1 MPNNSKSPSQ
11 TQPSTLDIVLRNG
24 QMNLATAIGRL
35 EQAVTKAYGNINSSI
50 NSKQG
55 EFNQALLKTLDQ
67 SISQSSNKMDQ
78 FYTSSFAKIYAL
90 NSAIMEQSL
99 QKNGMAAA
107 QKDLEGYRNYDKL
120 FENQQRAFGDINF
133 SLQQII
139 ERLTPF
145 DENQNMVENADFI
158 RKRNIDYHDFS
169 AILQTTDLHYVDRA
183 DALRHVDDVN
193 TNLFQKRNTK
203 EFTEHPLMKALAA
216 DDEGAVKELQ
226 NATNLGDFWVILVEK
241 LSKAKAENKEQIMR
255 EVQKFFK
262 TDSMVEAV
270 TDPRVRRSRQDEN
283 PKDNFW
289 DRAQQRGK
297 HEENVYFGMQ
307 DHGYLMRHMEA
318 GQSEY
323 LLKILENLALFYIGK
338 DKENKEI
345 IENTRDKSVTTVISR
360 IKESYSK
367 LWGNYVQDSN
377 IGSAIQQTGD
387 FLGEVIPGVSSATRS
402 TLNFVNWS
410 SRNVATPLHGNDAS
424 SILGET
430 LVNGSVEAKRMGRPI
445 LNHYQTSVVDGSPL
459 KRDVK
464 NTNHDIPIM
473 PLNGQKNTQNVIV
486 NLPRGLFLP
495 PSIYNQKPLLPLPI
509 KTQNYD
515 SKRIELL
522 QNNRNLQKSYS
533 PSITRQGIT
542 VHYNNKFV
550 TTISGDNS
558 NPQVKYSNF
567 TSSVNKILSNLTSEA
582 ISQNLGVK

>member
-1 MPNNSKSPSQ
+1 MTDDNQTAQSQ
-11 TQPSTLDIVLRNG
+11 SSTLEIVLRSG
-24 QMNLATAIGRL
+24 QMNLVTAIGRF

-55 EFNQALLKTLDQ
+55 EFNQVLLKTLNQ
-67 SISQSSNKMDQ
+67 SISKSSDKMDA
-78 FYTSSFAKIYAL
+78 FFMSSFSKIYAL
-90 NSAIMEQSL
+90 NSVLMEQSL
-99 QKNGMAAA
+99 QKCGMFSA
-107 QKDLEGYRNYDKL
+107 QRDLEGYRNYDKL
-120 FENQQRAFGDINF
+120 FENQQRAFENINF

-203 EFTEHPLMKALAA
+203 EFTEHPLIKSLAA
-216 DDEGAVKELQ
+216 DDEGAIKALKE
-226 NATNLGDFWVILVEK
+226 ATNFGDFWVILVEK
-241 LSKAKAENKEQIMR
+241 LSKAKAENKEQIMQ

-270 TDPRVRRSRQDEN
+270 TDSRVHRSRQNEN

-307 DHGYLMRHMEA
+307 DRGYLMRHMEA

-323 LLKILENLALFYIGK
+323 LLKILENLTLFYIGK
-338 DKENKEI
+338 DKKNRET
-345 IENTRDKSVTTVISR
+345 IENTRNKSVTTVISR
-360 IKESYSK
+360 INKSYKQS
-367 LWGNYVQDSN
+367 WDNYVQDSD
-377 IGSAIQQTGD
+377 IGSATQQAGD
-387 FLGEVIPGVSSATRS
+387 FIGEFIPGGSSVTKS
-402 TLNFVNWS
+402 FLNAVNWGAK
-410 SRNVATPLHGNDAS
+410 NVATPLHGKDAS
-424 SILGET
+424 VILGET
-430 LVNGSVEAKRMGRPI
+430 LVNGSSEAKRMGRPVF
-445 LNHYQTSVVDGSPL
+445 NHYQPSIVNGRPL
-459 KRDVK
+459 KQDVK
-464 NTNHDIPIM
+464 NTNNDIPIM
-473 PLNGQKNTQNVIV
+473 PLNGQNNTQNVIV

-509 KTQNYD
+509 NTQDYD
-515 SKRIELL
+515 SRRIELL
-522 QNNRNLQKSYS
+522 QNNRNLQNSYS